1 MADNRDHER
10 PFLVV
15 SSDGGNALPPT
26 GKNLPPL
33 PPIPRKAWFSAI
45 VRAADASPTQIGTA
59 LADLRLDHPQE
70 TPSGVRTAGD
80 DKLLE
85 RI

>member
-10 PFLVV
+10 LFLVV
-15 SSDGGNALPPT
+15 SSDSGNALPPP
-26 GKNLPPL
+26 GKILPPL
-33 PPIPRKAWFSAI
+33 PPLLQKARFSAI
-45 VRAADASPTQIGTA
+45 ARAADTSPTQIGTA
-59 LADLRLDHPQE
+59 LAHLRLDHPQE

-80 DKLLE
+80 GKYLE